1 MPTKPS
7 VAPNAQS
14 TQCHVSDGRCIS
26 VPNRNPGSGLRGG
39 GQIKKVFPYFS
50 CDRIEFCLALI
61 GSDLAVAHLVSVDH
75 FKYELILQ
83 LRSAAAQGATKIVVN
98 SSELCRSIR
107 NGSHSTQACCEA
119 MEAEIKP
126 GDVVI
131 EQRGGTGMTVR
142 YLLPRKN
149 G

>member
-1 MPTKPS
+1 M
-7 VAPNAQS
+7 
-14 TQCHVSDGRCIS
+14 
-26 VPNRNPGSGLRGG
+26 
-39 GQIKKVFPYFS
+39 
-50 CDRIEFCLALI
+50 
-61 GSDLAVAHLVSVDH
+61 VSVDH
-75 FKYELILQ
+75 FKYELIAQ
-83 LRSAAAQGATKIVVN
+83 MRSAAAQGATKIVVN
-98 SSELCRSIR
+98 STELCRSIR
-107 NGSHSTQACCEA
+107 KGSYSTQACCEA